1 MSYRIIIVGLLFSFI
16 VSEADAQHRHR
27 RRGAL
32 LGGLAGAAIGAAIG
46 NKGNNE
52 TTGALVGGAVGA
64 IAGGTIGDQRDQRIH
79 HNHRYHSGH
88 YYTTPHSQHGYR
100 NVGPA
105 YPVYRQP
112 VGPYPATAGPATAGV
127 TTADVIQMQHRGLSE
142 MTMIRLIQT
151 HGIAVKPTVAE
162 VIDMHEYGVSERV
175 IAAMQGQVVHETD
188 YTVPGVEPYGPSVV
202 APRNRG

>member
-1 MSYRIIIVGLLFSFI
+1 MTYRIIIVGLLFSFI
-16 VSEADAQHRHR
+16 VSEADAQHRYR

-46 NKGNNE
+46 DKGNNE

-64 IAGGTIGDQRDQRIH
+64 IAGGTIGDQKDQRIR
-79 HNHRYHSGH
+79 HNHRYHSGQ
-88 YYTTPHSQHGYR
+88 YYTTPRSQHGYR
-100 NVGPA
+100 HVEPA

-112 VGPYPATAGPATAGV
+112 VGPLAATAGV
-127 TTADVIQMQHRGLSE
+127 TTAEVIQMQHRGLSE

-162 VIDMHEYGVSERV
+162 VIDMHEHGVSERV
-175 IAAMQGQVVHETD
+175 IAAMQGEVVHETD
-188 YTVPGVEPYGPSVV
+188 YNAPGIETYGPSVV
-202 APRNRG
+202 APGNRS